1 MRRALF
7 VVVAFVACRDARA
20 PEPAPVTKHPGRA
33 RMARP
38 PQLAFTLSVAES
50 AQEPL
55 AWTAVADAY
64 ARELEVCPSECQ
76 SLAREVVEARLHA
89 LQSIRRQPHGEQPVP
104 PELDAAVAAI
114 DDYVARLDSTDADV
128 APMKHT
134 AASALWRYRQD
145 DALPR
150 LEEILRD
157 HRDDETAEYAA
168 NRLLHLLLHRN
179 RLDEL
184 RFWMTE
190 LSSDETFLADKPDLQ
205 ATLAQLRE
213 LVAAL

>member
-1 MRRALF
+1 MA
-7 VVVAFVACRDARA
+7 
-20 PEPAPVTKHPGRA
+20 KHPGRT

-50 AQEPL
+50 AKEPL

-64 ARELEVCPSECQ
+64 ARELELCESECRP
-76 SLAREVVEARLHA
+76 LAREVVDARLHA
-89 LQSIRRQPHGEQPVP
+89 LQSIRRQPRGKEPMPIP

-157 HRDDETAEYAA
+157 HRDDDETAGYAA
-168 NRLLHLLLHRN
+168 NKLLHLLMHRN

-184 RFWMTE
+184 RFWMAE
-190 LSSDETFLADKPDLQ
+190 LSADETFLANKPELQ
-205 ATLAQLRE
+205 ATLARLRE